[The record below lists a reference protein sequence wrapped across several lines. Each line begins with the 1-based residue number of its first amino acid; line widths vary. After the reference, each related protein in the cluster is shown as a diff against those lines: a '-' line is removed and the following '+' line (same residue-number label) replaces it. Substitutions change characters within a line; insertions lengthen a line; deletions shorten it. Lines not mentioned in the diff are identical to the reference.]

1 MMSKRGMLTFTFLRT
16 SKMPACWDAFFLLLS
31 AWGNGGGMQCFIES
45 SLMITLSGSASFSL
59 HVSSAAMGTGCS
71 ISLPLLRVI
80 MDFTSSNPEL
90 LDDPNSWTP
99 FGFGNVWEGNRPLS
113 CTSRILLIFVIE
125 YCRLSIF

>member
-1 MMSKRGMLTFTFLRT
+1 MMSKRGMLTFICLRT
-16 SKMPACWDAFFLLLS
+16 SKMPAYWDAFFLLLS

-45 SLMITLSGSASFSL
+45 SLMITLSSSASFSL
-59 HVSSAAMGTGCS
+59 HVSSAALGTGCS

-90 LDDPNSWTP
+90 LDDPTSWTP
-99 FGFGNVWEGNRPLS
+99 FGFGNVWEGNLHLS

-125 YCRLSIF
+125 YCKLSIF